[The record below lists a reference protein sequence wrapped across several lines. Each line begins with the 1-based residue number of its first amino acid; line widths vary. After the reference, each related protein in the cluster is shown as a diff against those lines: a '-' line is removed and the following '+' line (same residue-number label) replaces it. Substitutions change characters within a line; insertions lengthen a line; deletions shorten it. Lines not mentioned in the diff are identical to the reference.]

1 MNESKN
7 IMNETHH
14 NHASHRKYII
24 LSGTLFVIFCA
35 LLYFLFFQE
44 TNIKGTLD
52 NKSTESAEVSGASVY
67 SSTPNAGGK
76 PKGVKGNIQ
85 KDAKNPNPV
94 DLHSAT
100 NPVALFVQP
109 IGNGKG
115 QSTGNGAPKPPPAT
129 MTGLSFITT

>member
-1 MNESKN
+1 
-7 IMNETHH
+7 MNETHH
-14 NHASHRKYII
+14 NDASHRKYIT
-24 LSGTLFVIFCA
+24 LSGTLFVILCV

-52 NKSTESAEVSGASVY
+52 NKSTESAKATGDSAS
-67 SSTPNAGGK
+67 SSTPNAGK
-76 PKGVKGNIQ
+76 KHKGGKGNTQ
-85 KDAKNPNPV
+85 KVAKNPNPV

-115 QSTGNGAPKPPPAT
+115 RSTR
-129 MTGLSFITT
+129 